1 MNKRKVKKKFK
12 LTCKEFRVM
21 TMNNP
26 NIFKGVKM
34 FLYGSYSSSCLEEAI
49 FFWKGKRIG
58 RDDYFRLLKNLE
70 KSSS

>member
-1 MNKRKVKKKFK
+1 
-12 LTCKEFRVM
+12 M

-58 RDDYFRLLKNLE
+58 RDDYFRLLENLE